1 MTPAP
6 LIGSS
11 AADGG
16 RYRWLMLFGVWLIYF
31 GFGLTVAAMAPLVAP
46 IRLDLGMSDG
56 AMGAVLGAWPLVY
69 IASAMPC
76 GAFLDRVGAGR
87 ALFLSAAVMALS
99 AAARGLAEGQ
109 VSLFLAV
116 ALFGLGG
123 PLISIGAPKL
133 VSQWFEGSDRGLAMG
148 LYITGPS
155 LGGICALA
163 LTNSLLMPL
172 TGQDWRL
179 VLLLYA
185 GIVFLFGLIW
195 LAINLHP
202 AGRRLE
208 RSASADGDLPQ
219 WTVFRQ
225 LIGLPTV

>member
-133 VSQWFEGSDRGLAMG
+133 VSQWFEGPDRGLAMG
-148 LYITGPS
+148 IYITGPA
-155 LGGICALA
+155 LGGIAALA
-163 LTNSLLMPL
+163 LTKARMG
-172 TGQDWRL
+172 TW
-179 VLLLYA
+179 
-185 GIVFLFGLIW
+185 
-195 LAINLHP
+195 
-202 AGRRLE
+202 E
-208 RSASADGDLPQ
+208 
-219 WTVFRQ
+219 
-225 LIGLPTV
+225 